1 MHTPV
6 QITFHGVD
14 CSDVTRGLIE
24 EKVGWLEQ
32 LHDRIVGCRVVVE
45 MPHKHHRQGNTYHV
59 RIDLKLPGT
68 EIIVNREPGR
78 KADSTDLHAVISR
91 AFDAARRQLEEHTR
105 RRRQEVKI
113 HESTPYAR
121 VTRLFA
127 EEGYG
132 FLMTADNREV
142 YFHQN
147 AVVNGGFQQLEVGSE
162 VTFAEVPGEKGPQ
175 ASTVRLVGRHN
186 HH

>member
-6 QITFHGVD
+6 QITFHGVE

-68 EIIVNREPGR
+68 EIIVNREPNR
-78 KADSTDLHAVISR
+78 KADCTDLHTVINRS
-91 AFDAARRQLEEHTR
+91 FEAARRQLEQHMR
-105 RRRQEVKI
+105 KRRQEVKS
-113 HESTPYAR
+113 HEATPSAR
-121 VTRLFA
+121 VARLFA

-132 FLMTADNREV
+132 FLITADNREV

-147 AVVNGGFQQLEVGSE
+147 AVLNGGFRQLEVGSE
-162 VTFAEVPGEKGPQ
+162 VAFIEDTGEKGPQ

-186 HH
+186 QH